1 MAISLVSSVN
11 FNGTTATKNGNEY
24 KKTYV
29 GRIVGTGVGIG
40 LAVAALKF
48 KKGVGSVGKFSQKF
62 KPVIEKAAEALSKN
76 NKDLADTLRKF
87 SEEGINMLSS
97 TRLKGILKFVTPL
110 VAAWALIGGYIKGAI
125 VDKVINAK
133 RADAADKAAIT
144 A

>member
-1 MAISLVSSVN
+1 
-11 FNGTTATKNGNEY
+11 
-24 KKTYV
+24 
-29 GRIVGTGVGIG
+29 
-40 LAVAALKF
+40 
-48 KKGVGSVGKFSQKF
+48 
-62 KPVIEKAAEALSKN
+62 
-76 NKDLADTLRKF
+76 
-87 SEEGINMLSS
+87 MLSS